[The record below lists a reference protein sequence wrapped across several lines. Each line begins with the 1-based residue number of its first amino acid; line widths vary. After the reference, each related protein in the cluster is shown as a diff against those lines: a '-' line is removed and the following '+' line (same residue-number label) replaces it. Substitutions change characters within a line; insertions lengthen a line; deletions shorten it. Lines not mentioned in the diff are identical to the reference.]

1 MKCKQCG
8 LDNDVDAQFCS
19 NCGFDMTRVGSGTI
33 VPAFDVQHSLVE
45 RMVGAAKLDVRMF
58 EEVEADTS
66 ATRQALIVVLVVAL
80 ATGLSAAVDQG
91 IAVFIPLVLFGLIS
105 WAVWAFIIYIIGSK
119 LLPTSDTECDWGQ
132 VARTTGFAQTPGLL
146 KIFSVVPVVGV
157 PIALFAEIWRLVATI
172 IAIRQALDYSSTLRA
187 VAVVVLGFIPYTFVM
202 YFALSIIGGV

>member
-1 MKCKQCG
+1 MKCQKCG
-8 LDNDVDAQFCS
+8 LDNAGDAQFCS
-19 NCGFDMTRVGSGTI
+19 DCGFDITGVGPGTI
-33 VPAFDVQHSLVE
+33 DLALNVEHSLIE
-45 RMVGAAKLDVRMF
+45 RMIGAAKLDVRMF

-66 ATRQALIVVLVVAL
+66 ATRQALIVVIVVAL
-80 ATGLSAAVDQG
+80 ATGLSAAIGQG

-119 LLPTSDTECDWGQ
+119 VLPTSDTECDWGQ

-146 KIFSVVPVVGV
+146 KIFGVVPVVGV
-157 PIALFAEIWRLVATI
+157 PIALFAEIWRLVATV

-187 VAVVVLGFIPYTFVM
+187 IAVVVLGFIPYTFVM